1 MDTPSQLAQAPPND
15 ATHPAVVD
23 RLTKDMDAT
32 ANVLDAADARAFAAD
47 DAWKAL
53 QHLRCSVEKLSD
65 EAELHR
71 PSIVS

>member
-1 MDTPSQLAQAPPND
+1 
-15 ATHPAVVD
+15 VVD

-32 ANVLDAADARAFAAD
+32 ANVLDAADARAVAAD